1 MGLMGIR
8 SKFGIVLSVLVVPAI
23 ALMVLLAPQPVAAE
37 AGDGGGG
44 GSAGCAK
51 WEYTTCF
58 GAVWR
63 YYKST
68 SNSYPIKNVGAG
80 YTYVTNCGSTG
91 GFFAYVLVSKYY
103 PNDPGSVRSWKIG
116 PVDGDIG
123 DRSIFFGGWT
133 NYRVFSRTSDPIPSN
148 PSPGD
153 YSWYAVEKAFA
164 QTKSLGQN
172 SGYDW
177 NMWSTLGWFCYQGLD
192 FTLTPTITGSPSTG
206 EGGSPVSLT
215 PNIANAGPTQS
226 SNATWEV
233 STFNLNPTEAI
244 PAGGDSAQAPAQFYG
259 HNATQVASGTRSFA
273 RGNTRIS
280 VANPTLADLPIGSR
294 VCYTLSVRP
303 YNDKTGNNYRHSTPF
318 CVTISKKPKVQ
329 ILGSDLI
336 VGKSATSTITTA
348 TTRKSVNNTQRTY
361 GSWGEYAA
369 IASGII
375 TGFGSGGGYSGGNT
389 SAAYCDASY
398 LTFTNAG
405 TSTCAAASS
414 TKGGYALAKQLPDI
428 AGRFIYKTQIS
439 GGAINVSNVS
449 SGVYGLDPQAPP
461 TTINVSANSGA
472 AGQIQKG
479 KSVIITAPSATINI
493 TSNIE
498 YTGAALNRAGDIP
511 QVVVI
516 ADNIVIDETVTRID
530 AWLIATGS
538 NGNINTCSRITTPIS
553 QLNAGV
559 CKDTLTVNGP
569 VVAKHLYLYRTAGSD
584 QGAGS
589 GNPAEVFNLRPD
601 AYLWATYY
609 TSSAGRLQTVSTKEL
624 PPRF

>member
-1 MGLMGIR
+1 M
-8 SKFGIVLSVLVVPAI
+8 KFRAKIAFITSLAVIPLIALVV
-23 ALMVLLAPQPVAAE
+23 LLTPQTASAE
-37 AGDGGGG
+37 AGSGGGG
-44 GSAGCAK
+44 GSPGCAS
-51 WEYTTCF
+51 YNYSTCF

-63 YYKST
+63 YYPST
-68 SNSYPIKNVGAG
+68 SNSYAIKNVGAG

-91 GFFAYVLVSKYY
+91 GFFAYVLVHKNFPY
-103 PNDPGSVRSWKIG
+103 DPSQVRSWKIG
-116 PVDGDIG
+116 PNGTSGDK
-123 DRSIFFGGWT
+123 SMFFGGWT
-133 NYRVFSRTSDPIPSN
+133 NYRKYSNPSDPIPSN
-148 PSPGD
+148 PGAGD
-153 YSWYAVEKAFA
+153 YSWYAVQKAFA

-172 SGYDW
+172 SGYEW
-177 NMWSTLGWFCYQGLD
+177 NGSSSLGWFCYKGFD
-192 FTLTPTITGSPSTG
+192 YTLTPTIGGSPSTG
-206 EGGSPVSLT
+206 EGGSSVILT
-215 PNIANAGPTQS
+215 PNVANAGPTQS
-226 SNATWEV
+226 GNVDWAIN
-233 STFNLNPTEAI
+233 TFNLNPTEAI
-244 PAGGDSAQAPAQFYG
+244 PAGGTSALQAAQFYG
-259 HNATQVASGTRSFA
+259 HNPTLVASGTRTFA
-273 RGNTRIS
+273 RGNIPLTVS
-280 VANPTLADLPIGSR
+280 AQTLPDLPIGSR

-303 YNDKTGNNYRHSTPF
+303 YSSSAGTTARHSTPF

-329 ILGSDLI
+329 ILGSDLV
-336 VGKSATSTITTA
+336 VGKSSTSTITTA

-389 SAAYCDASY
+389 STAYCDASY

-472 AGQIQKG
+472 SGQIQKG

-498 YTGAALNRAGDIP
+498 YTDAALNRAGDIP
-511 QVVVI
+511 QVVII
-516 ADNIVIDETVTRID
+516 ADNIVIDESVTRID
-530 AWLIATGS
+530 AWLIATGP
-538 NGNINTCSRITTPIS
+538 NGNISTCSRITNPVA

>member
-1 MGLMGIR
+1 M
-8 SKFGIVLSVLVVPAI
+8 
-23 ALMVLLAPQPVAAE
+23 
-37 AGDGGGG
+37 
-44 GSAGCAK
+44 
-51 WEYTTCF
+51 
-58 GAVWR
+58 
-63 YYKST
+63 
-68 SNSYPIKNVGAG
+68 
-80 YTYVTNCGSTG
+80 
-91 GFFAYVLVSKYY
+91 
-103 PNDPGSVRSWKIG
+103 
-116 PVDGDIG
+116 
-123 DRSIFFGGWT
+123 
-133 NYRVFSRTSDPIPSN
+133 
-148 PSPGD
+148 
-153 YSWYAVEKAFA
+153 
-164 QTKSLGQN
+164 
-172 SGYDW
+172 
-177 NMWSTLGWFCYQGLD
+177 
-192 FTLTPTITGSPSTG
+192 
-206 EGGSPVSLT
+206 
-215 PNIANAGPTQS
+215 
-226 SNATWEV
+226 
-233 STFNLNPTEAI
+233 
-244 PAGGDSAQAPAQFYG
+244 
-259 HNATQVASGTRSFA
+259 
-273 RGNTRIS
+273 
-280 VANPTLADLPIGSR
+280 
-294 VCYTLSVRP
+294 
-303 YNDKTGNNYRHSTPF
+303 
-318 CVTISKKPKVQ
+318 
-329 ILGSDLI
+329 
-336 VGKSATSTITTA
+336 
-348 TTRKSVNNTQRTY
+348 
-361 GSWGEYAA
+361 
-369 IASGII
+369 
-375 TGFGSGGGYSGGNT
+375 
-389 SAAYCDASY
+389 
-398 LTFTNAG
+398 TFTNAG

-511 QVVVI
+511 QVVII

-538 NGNINTCSRITTPIS
+538 NGNINTCSRITTPVS